1 MTSVTV
7 IAGKGLG
14 LVAAQDFK
22 AGDKIIEEPVT
33 LICSRNASRTTQV
46 KQLLKQFRR
55 LHTVEKLKVKRLFS
69 LGGSRSIFSIF
80 STNNFSIN
88 SHCCGLYIKT
98 SRINHSCAPNAVY
111 NCSNGSFSKQVR
123 ALRSISKGEEIS
135 ISYTDKFWQER
146 VIRQAELAE
155 WGFHCHCEVCD
166 MPGKQREYNDEQRR
180 KLVSLGKQVN
190 GFISKVRTSF
200 RSRFGL
206 EAIDDEKLRN
216 INCDLIVE
224 IKAVIQQAEER
235 AKIVENLKNQLSLL
249 KFPVLLD
256 CLLLYSK
263 ARSLGVLGGPKVE
276 KRIMEIGETLAAMSD
291 LNVDWRNN
299 LCQAIVKA
307 YLFDVTWTYGV

>member
-1 MTSVTV
+1 
-7 IAGKGLG
+7 
-14 LVAAQDFK
+14 
-22 AGDKIIEEPVT
+22 
-33 LICSRNASRTTQV
+33 
-46 KQLLKQFRR
+46 
-55 LHTVEKLKVKRLFS
+55 
-69 LGGSRSIFSIF
+69 
-80 STNNFSIN
+80 
-88 SHCCGLYIKT
+88 
-98 SRINHSCAPNAVY
+98 
-111 NCSNGSFSKQVR
+111 
-123 ALRSISKGEEIS
+123 
-135 ISYTDKFWQER
+135 
-146 VIRQAELAE
+146 
-155 WGFHCHCEVCD
+155 
-166 MPGKQREYNDEQRR
+166 MPGKQRDYNDEQRR